1 MALAEYTWTDSH
13 KSSIFGSYSTE
24 LRSGGCQWVY
34 RSHAELEHPWIV
46 PIAPVQ
52 LLYAETKKHLQR
64 ANAQII
70 ITFLHHFLTAFTF
83 PVVS

>member
-1 MALAEYTWTDSH
+1 M
-13 KSSIFGSYSTE
+13 
-24 LRSGGCQWVY
+24 Y
-34 RSHAELEHPWIV
+34 RSHAELEHPWTV

-70 ITFLHHFLTAFTF
+70 ITFLHHFLTVFTF